1 MELSLRHF
9 YRKMLTLSVGHVVCL
24 LALVGGVSSCS
35 NPGVVTLN
43 DKTRY
48 SDVIVTGSIESK
60 VGDGKYSL
68 TVDCVLKDSGADIP
82 GALNISGVETE
93 EGGMCFVSEI
103 SEGKKWVLFLS
114 SFYSMRYKEETY
126 EDYSRIVQTGC
137 DLHVKSTLPLGGVSK
152 NCEDVVT
159 RACPTQP
166 PIVHT
171 KSGVSKNC
179 EDVVTRACPTQPP
192 IVHTKSQWARGW
204 GVVADGRCR
213 RPDPEEWGLRTSLL
227 SIYRALY

>member
-1 MELSLRHF
+1 
-9 YRKMLTLSVGHVVCL
+9 MLTLSVGHVVCL

-114 SFYSMRYKEETY
+114 SFYSMRYKEEPY
-126 EDYSRIVQTGC
+126 DDYSRIVQTGC

-171 KSGVSKNC
+171 KRTKRPRITTTTTTVTSRSVGQGMGSGGRRSVQTPRPGGMG
-179 EDVVTRACPTQPP
+179 TRNKSSLHLQSSVL
-192 IVHTKSQWARGW
+192 ILLNVFLFVHF
-204 GVVADGRCR
+204 
-213 RPDPEEWGLRTSLL
+213 RT
-227 SIYRALY
+227 